1 MLPNLNY
8 YLVIALMVS
17 VIFGGYEHFSYKQ
30 YRTEVRAEA
39 EKQKVITEN
48 TNKWNDQVIK
58 ETQDAYQK
66 RMDAINTKYGR
77 LHYSSSSSMSDTATK
92 QDTSGIATKPTDSL
106 SLERDCTITTNMLV
120 SLQDIIKESK

>member
-1 MLPNLNY
+1 M
-8 YLVIALMVS
+8 
-17 VIFGGYEHFSYKQ
+17 FGGYEHYSFKQ
-30 YRTEVRAEA
+30 YKTEVIAEA

-58 ETQDAYQK
+58 ETHDAYQK

-77 LHYSSSSSMSDTATK
+77 LHYSSSSSMPDTFAK
-92 QDTSGIATKPTDSL
+92 QDSSGVATKPTDSL

-120 SLQDIIKESK
+120 TLQDIIKTTKEAP

>member
-1 MLPNLNY
+1 MQLNY

-17 VIFGGYEHFSYKQ
+17 VIFGGYEHFAYKQ
-30 YRTEVRAEA
+30 YRTEVQAEA

-66 RMDAINTKYGR
+66 RMAAIDTKYGR
-77 LHYSSSSSMSDTATK
+77 LHYSSSSSMPNTATK
-92 QDTSGIATKPTDSL
+92 QDTSRIATKPTDSL
-106 SLERDCTITTNMLV
+106 SLERDCTVTTNMLV